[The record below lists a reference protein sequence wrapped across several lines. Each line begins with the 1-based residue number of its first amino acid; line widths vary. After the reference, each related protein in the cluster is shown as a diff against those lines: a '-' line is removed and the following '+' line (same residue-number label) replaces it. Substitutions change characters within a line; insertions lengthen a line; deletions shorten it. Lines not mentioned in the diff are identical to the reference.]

1 MEKIKLEEAIKVDGV
16 LVNEITLR
24 KPKVKDLVVTGKNN
38 LSDIERTIQLIAN
51 LAEIPVESV
60 EAIELTDFMK
70 INNWLQNFLSLPTA
84 QS

>member
-1 MEKIKLEEAIKVDGV
+1 MDGV
-16 LVNEITLR
+16 EVSEITLR

-38 LSDIERTIQLIAN
+38 LSDVERTIQLIAN

-60 EAIELTDFMK
+60 EAIDLQDFMK
-70 INNWLQNFLSLPTA
+70 INNWLQNFLLQPTA